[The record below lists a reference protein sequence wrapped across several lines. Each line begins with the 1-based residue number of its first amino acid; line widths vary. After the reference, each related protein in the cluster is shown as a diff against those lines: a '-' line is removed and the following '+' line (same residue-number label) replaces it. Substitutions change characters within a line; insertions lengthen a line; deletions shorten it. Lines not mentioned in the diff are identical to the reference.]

1 MAVAGHD
8 QSAAVLVTE
17 LDADR
22 EVIETELEQLRGA
35 EVAQV
40 VPADVRDVSPSR
52 SPGIPDAARTTRQ
65 V

>member
-22 EVIETELEQLRGA
+22 ELIEAELEQLRCA
-35 EVAQV
+35 KVAQV
-40 VPADVRDVSPSR
+40 MPGVHRILALVILLAPGASSHRPA
-52 SPGIPDAARTTRQ
+52 
-65 V
+65 